1 MLSKPSREDD
11 LHEGSV
17 FFLGAMESLRHGIT
31 HYLLGGLE
39 DLAPAILELHRAM
52 ELLFKA
58 KLEILD
64 IDCKRERGESY
75 VGTLVKALEGN
86 DVKVRRGWRSLN
98 RWRNKAK
105 HMGDKP
111 SEDVFDTLVRRNAFP
126 LLRDFLTRELQ
137 CDLEDV
143 LPSDYSQV
151 LKGEEKWDV
160 SARVFAMAAV
170 EYLIRDLAEA
180 VRMAKRGLEE
190 AVWGLAEENREALE
204 NAALERAEEG
214 DYIPPLEKWRFGD
227 VLEAFLGP
235 LLGDGTEMDD
245 WVPYSSFIFEED
257 VERIKESIIPRH
269 FRESPPS
276 YLAYRFVTTACD
288 WIFRFADA
296 PQLTLR
302 VDLTE
307 DIRVK
312 WPSILHNLKEEQP
325 YLQAMLAKIDP
336 ESIEVRGNTLW
347 IRGYKTEEQREE
359 LEKSSHKQAILRAI
373 QSRCGIRD
381 DLKIHIGH
389 PLYEVLG
396 PPHYLWPGVMEELRA
411 RVRRLKTGEK
421 GPRERMKDEWDE
433 W

>member
-1 MLSKPSREDD
+1 M
-11 LHEGSV
+11 H
-17 FFLGAMESLRHGIT
+17 F
-31 HYLLGGLE
+31 
-39 DLAPAILELHRAM
+39 HRAM
-52 ELLFKA
+52 ELLFKLT
-58 KLEILD
+58 LEN
-64 IDCKRERGESY
+64 RGTEWHKDWKIP
-75 VGTLVKALEGN
+75 TLVSKLRKKKVQIRIGWELLN
-86 DVKVRRGWRSLN
+86 D
-98 RWRNKAK
+98 WRNRVK
-105 HMGDKP
+105 HEGWEPSGKNFKFLMRDK
-111 SEDVFDTLVRRNAFP
+111 VFP
-126 LLRDFLTRELQ
+126 LLYDFLTSELQ
-137 CDLEDV
+137 CQLEEILPVYHEVLSGERVNWDLR
-143 LPSDYSQV
+143 
-151 LKGEEKWDV
+151 
-160 SARVFAMAAV
+160 ARILAMAAV
-170 EYLIRDLAEA
+170 EHLNWDLAEA

-214 DYIPPLEKWRFGD
+214 DYIPPFEKWRFGD

-347 IRGYKTEEQREE
+347 IRGYKTEEQRKE
-359 LEKSSHKQAILRAI
+359 LEKSIHKRAILRAI

>member
-31 HYLLGGLE
+31 HYLLGGLV

-64 IDCKRERGESY
+64 IDCKGTI
-75 VGTLVKALEGN
+75 GTLVKALEGN

-98 RWRNKAK
+98 RWRNKVK

-111 SEDVFDTLVRRNAFP
+111 SEDIFETLVRRNVFP
-126 LLRDFLTRELQ
+126 LLRDFLTSELE

-151 LKGEEKWDV
+151 LMGAEEKWDV
-160 SARVFAMAAV
+160 RARVFAMAAV

-204 NAALERAEEG
+204 DAALERVQEG
-214 DYIPPLEKWRFGD
+214 DYIPPLEQWGFGD
-227 VLEAFLGP
+227 VLEAFQHSV
-235 LLGDGTEMDD
+235 GDDPEDY
-245 WVPYSSFIFEED
+245 VPYSGFILSED
-257 VERIKESIIPRH
+257 VERIKESIIPREL
-269 FRESPPS
+269 RELPPRF
-276 YLAYRFVTTACD
+276 YAYRFVTTACD
-288 WIFRFADA
+288 WTFRFADA
-296 PQLTLR
+296 LQLTPRPELTGEIRMRWERIVGVLR
-302 VDLTE
+302 QQN
-307 DIRVK
+307 
-312 WPSILHNLKEEQP
+312 PNLH
-325 YLQAMLAKIDP
+325 AMVAHIDP
-336 ESIEVRGNTLW
+336 ESIEVRGSTLW
-347 IRGYKTEEQREE
+347 IRGYETEQQREALTE
-359 LEKSSHKQAILRAI
+359 LIHKHKMDITRAI
-373 QSRCGIRD
+373 QNRGGIPD
-381 DLKIHIGH
+381 HIDLDIRVGH
-389 PLYEVLG
+389 PLRQALG
-396 PPHYLWPGVMEELRA
+396 LPFYMLEPYRRWVVRGREPPRG
-411 RVRRLKTGEK
+411 
-421 GPRERMKDEWDE
+421 DQWDE